1 MLAQIFVACICV
13 DYTIAKHSCDSC
25 PIGSMRLVCLPA
37 VSIQKWSK
45 SNVGKYTNLYPIC
58 WVNIYIYLH
67 DWCVSSLYPQQD
79 PFHLTVEGDNLYGRG
94 TTDCLGMFGGVGWGT
109 KNPKKIVV
117 YYNLGWTTPPRIPAA
132 NEGLVR
138 DPLRDYNIIILV
150 VTVTCQEENPNY
162 NLQTKQF

>member
-1 MLAQIFVACICV
+1 MLIYYC
-13 DYTIAKHSCDSC
+13 KHSCDSC

-67 DWCVSSLYPQQD
+67 DWCVSSLYPAGSL
-79 PFHLTVEGDNLYGRG
+79 PFDCGGRQS
-94 TTDCLGMFGGVGWGT
+94 LWPWHYRLPRHVWGSWLRD